1 MMFTGIIKKVGRV
14 KTIDRTKD
22 ASKLSIITDLTKE
35 INSKVG
41 DSIAVNG
48 ICLTITKIMPTG
60 FEVDV
65 MPETTRRTN
74 LGLVQAEGEVNLE
87 PAILPTDRMD
97 GHFVL
102 GHVDTTA
109 RVSKVVNDQNSVVL
123 TFETKPKWRRYIVEK
138 GSVAIDGVSLTV
150 SGVEKNHFSV
160 SLIPFTMQETVLGN
174 LDIGNVVNIETDI
187 LGKYVLDG
195 ERAEND

>member
-1 MMFTGIIKKVGRV
+1 MFTGIIKKVGRV

-74 LGLVQAEGEVNLE
+74 LGLIQAEGEVNLE

-174 LDIGNVVNIETDI
+174 LDIGSVVNIETDI

>member
-174 LDIGNVVNIETDI
+174 LDIGSVVNIETDI

>member
-1 MMFTGIIKKVGRV
+1 MFTGIIKKVGRV

-174 LDIGNVVNIETDI
+174 LDIGSVVNIETDI

>member
-1 MMFTGIIKKVGRV
+1 MFTGIIKKVGRV

-22 ASKLSIITDLTKE
+22 SSKLSIITDLTKE

-74 LGLVQAEGEVNLE
+74 LGLIQAEGEVNLE

-174 LDIGNVVNIETDI
+174 LDIGSVVNIETDI

>member
-1 MMFTGIIKKVGRV
+1 MFTGIIKKVGRV

>member
-1 MMFTGIIKKVGRV
+1 MFTGIIKKVGRV

-174 LDIGNVVNIETDI
+174 LDIGSVVNIETDI

-195 ERAEND
+195 ERTEND